1 MGSQLARCAGRR
13 GEGTLDETAGALTCL
28 TWNVAAVNNNPFEY
42 WVSHDDPAY
51 LRLMND
57 VQEFIDSPSNDQDVE
72 VRSVFPDA
80 LFEELASMMSA
91 EGWGGIEETRKLW
104 RDDFSQR
111 KIMSGFLKDKQLGAK
126 RLASMP
132 DRLTNTVNL
141 FGGGVSCR
149 PTVINNYEPPL
160 PDIAT
165 WWEAWKSWMFSLELE
180 VPAKGGGSKK
190 ARPCSMLETIP
201 RAKYPALTESEEAI
215 SVPLQTLCCAIFD
228 AVLVHMLNSVGPDTW
243 HGVKLSLCKALS
255 TNKVALTL
263 SILEHYSDCDIVFLQ
278 ECSAAF
284 AETVAATSALEEA
297 FHVLKPAA
305 LDHKR
310 DQNSLILLAKG
321 RFDGAGAEEV
331 TGAIEARM
339 KEEGSVTL
347 AKGDLCAYIVPPA
360 ASPVSEAGS
369 WLLCSFHGDTD
380 GLASVPLVTAAAA
393 VRAARGGADALRL
406 VIGLDANAHCAGVPG
421 KKLGAAE
428 FVGACAGLGLAD
440 CWGGRCAEAPAE
452 CCTTFNARTYLQPQ
466 LNKAV
471 SRTAAATDPS
481 TDRHPKDYILFDGAQ
496 LETTCAPLRD
506 NQGTRGKFDP
516 DAPFPTLRFP
526 SDHAALLTHLRPRLA
541 EPPAA
546 PAHNVPM

>member
-1 MGSQLARCAGRR
+1 MI
-13 GEGTLDETAGALTCL
+13 
-28 TWNVAAVNNNPFEY
+28 FE
-42 WVSHDDPAY
+42 
-51 LRLMND
+51 
-57 VQEFIDSPSNDQDVE
+57 
-72 VRSVFPDA
+72 
-80 LFEELASMMSA
+80 
-91 EGWGGIEETRKLW
+91 
-104 RDDFSQR
+104 R

-428 FVGACAGLGLAD
+428 SSWGPARGWAWRTAGRGAAPRRPRSAARPSTPGRDVPAAAAQQGSQPHGGGHRPQHGQAPQGLRLHLVRRRAAGDHLRAPPRQPGDAREVRPGRALSDPEIPLGPRRAADAPAPQTRRAARRARAQRADVDRFAPRTTATDTSRTNIAMGPIRRAAAAPPEACAGARPRARRGAPEG
-440 CWGGRCAEAPAE
+440 WAPASAPRAASAS
-452 CCTTFNARTYLQPQ
+452 C
-466 LNKAV
+466 
-471 SRTAAATDPS
+471 SRIVKIGIVKLGIVKS
-481 TDRHPKDYILFDGAQ
+481 SQ
-496 LETTCAPLRD
+496 E
-506 NQGTRGKFDP
+506 
-516 DAPFPTLRFP
+516 
-526 SDHAALLTHLRPRLA
+526 
-541 EPPAA
+541 
-546 PAHNVPM
+546 